1 MSERTEARLE
11 VPADGEA
18 MGHIRDLVDRFGRDC
33 RIGRDDVVRVLIA
46 AEELVTNIVR
56 YGYGAAA
63 QPGRAAVTLTLDG
76 DRLSLQIVDDSHA
89 FDPFAA
95 PDPTDLDAP
104 IEERRVGGLGLY
116 LVKTLMDRTSYRRD
130 GDHNVVEI
138 SRRVALEK

>member
-11 VPADGEA
+11 VRADGEA

-33 RIGRDDVVRVLIA
+33 RIGRDDIVRVLIA

-63 QPGRAAVTLTLDG
+63 EPGRAAVTLKLDG
-76 DRLSLQIVDDSHA
+76 DRLSLQIIDDSHA
-89 FDPFAA
+89 FDPFAT

-130 GDHNVVEI
+130 GGHNVVEI
-138 SRRVALEK
+138 SRRVALET